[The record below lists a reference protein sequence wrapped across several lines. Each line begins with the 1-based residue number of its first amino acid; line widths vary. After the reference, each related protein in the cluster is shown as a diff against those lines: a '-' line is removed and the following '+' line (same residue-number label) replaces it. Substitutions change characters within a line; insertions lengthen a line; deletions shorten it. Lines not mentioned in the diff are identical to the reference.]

1 MPQLKDIAGVVAS
14 IEAAVP
20 AAATAATARTVVG
33 RAPFKSKVVGAY
45 WVPTSGMTGA
55 ASANRYLEVVNAGS
69 AGTGTA
75 VAASKTY
82 TASADAVAYASNT
95 VTAVTTTAANLAEG
109 DVIVVDALVNSTGLP
124 LPAGRIVVTLQG
136 R

>member
-14 IEAAVP
+14 LEASVA
-20 AAATAATARTVVG
+20 AAATAATARTTVG

-45 WVPTSGMTGA
+45 WVPITAHSGA
-55 ASANRYLEVVNAGS
+55 ATANRYLEVVNAGS

-82 TASADAVAYASNT
+82 TASADAVAYASNSL
-95 VTAVTTTAANLAEG
+95 VAVTTTAANLAEG